1 MLGGGTFISKDK
13 VLPGAYINFVSSVK
27 GNASLSDR
35 GYVALPLELDWG
47 VDGEIFTVTQ
57 SEFLENSI
65 KIFGYDYSHDKLKG
79 LRDLF
84 KNAQVAYI
92 YKLNTGVKASNTYAT
107 AKYTGLRGNDIKIV
121 ITVNVD
127 EVTKFDVATL
137 LDNALVDT
145 QTVAFATELVNN
157 DYVDFITS
165 ATLVATSGT
174 SLTGGTN
181 GAEITGT
188 DYQAFLDKLESYS
201 FNTLG
206 CLSMENTIKVL
217 FVNFTNRMR
226 DEVGAKFQTVL
237 HKYNTADYEG
247 IISVE
252 NSTTGINLKGS
263 ELVYWVLG
271 AEGSCAVNKSCTNK
285 KYNGEYVIN
294 TDYTQTQLKDGI
306 KAGKFMFHK
315 VADEIRV
322 LTDINTLVTL
332 TVEKGTDFSSN
343 QTVRLI
349 DQIANDTATLFNTK
363 YLGNIP
369 NDASGRISLWNDIV
383 TINKQLE
390 SIRAIENFDSKL
402 VVVTQGD
409 TKKQVIVNQTINP
422 VNCMEQLYMSVVIE

>member
-35 GYVALPLELDWG
+35 GYVALPLELDWC

-65 KIFGYDYSHDKLKG
+65 KIFGYDHSHDKLKG

-127 EVTKFDVATL
+127 EATKFDVATL

-145 QTVAFATELVNN
+145 QTVANATELVNN

-188 DYQAFLDKLESYS
+188 DYQAFLDKIESYS

-206 CLSMENTIKVL
+206 CLSTDNTIKVL
-217 FVNFTNRMR
+217 FVNFTKRMR

-237 HKYNTADYEG
+237 YKYNTADYEG

-252 NSTTGINLKGS
+252 NSATGINLKGS

-271 AEGSCAVNKSCTNK
+271 AEGSCAINKSCTNK

-402 VVVTQGD
+402 VAVTQGD